1 MVSVIIDTDMLI
13 DDWIGILYLL
23 QNSQIKVQG
32 IAVTGTGGSYLSP
45 GTKNALALLKI
56 YGLDTQVP
64 VVSGAKMPMLHSNVY
79 PKSVRVD
86 AADFSGITVPPST
99 ASPSP
104 LSLVDFYI
112 DLLSKASSPLRIL
125 SIGGG
130 SNLGELLIS
139 PKLTPDL
146 RKKIDKIVI
155 MGGAIYVG
163 GNLADLTDT
172 YDFNKVAEWNIFVD
186 VKAMQ
191 TIFDSGIPIILV
203 PLDACD
209 KVQFD
214 QSFIDDFAAKAKGA
228 GVAVLLEMLKV
239 YLQTVKPPYVYDP
252 LTAVVL
258 ANLDNPDIKQLVTIE
273 KLQLSIRQ
281 DMIVSGDP
289 DFSGQVTVG
298 KGSSI
303 MTCLSANKE
312 IFQKLYLSAF
322 L

>member
-1 MVSVIIDTDMLI
+1 MMSVIIDTDMLI
-13 DDWIGILYLL
+13 DDWVGTLYLL
-23 QNSQIKVQG
+23 QNSQVKVEG

-56 YGLDTQVP
+56 YGQDTKVP
-64 VVSGAKMPMLHSNVY
+64 VVSGAKTPMLYSNVY

-86 AADFSGITVPPST
+86 AANFSGVTVPPSS

-112 DLLSKASSPLRIL
+112 DLLSKATEPLRIL

-130 SNLGELLIS
+130 SNLGELLNS

-155 MGGAIYVG
+155 MGGAIHVS
-163 GNLADLTDT
+163 GNLSDLTDT
-172 YDFNKVAEWNIFVD
+172 YDFNKVAEWNVFVD

-191 TIFDSGIPIILV
+191 TVFDSGIPIVLV

-209 KVQFD
+209 KVKFD
-214 QSFIDDFAAKAKGA
+214 QNFVDDFAAKAKGA
-228 GVAVLLEMLKV
+228 GVTILLEMLKV
-239 YLQTVKPPYVYDP
+239 YLQAVQPSYVFDP
-252 LTAVVL
+252 LAAVVL
-258 ANLDNPDIKQLVTIE
+258 ATLDSPDIKQLVTIE
-273 KLQLSIRQ
+273 NLQLSIRQ

-303 MTCLSANKE
+303 MTCLSANEDIFKE
-312 IFQKLYLSAF
+312 LYLAAF
-322 L
+322 S